1 MYISVREC
9 IVTLLRFKGAYRLN
23 FELNGIQWQIVWV
36 DNKSSLLSRTDGSMS
51 VGVTD
56 MNTHC
61 IYLAKSLHG
70 AFLRKVITHE
80 LCHCVCMSYDKNGDQ
95 WGSVTVGKP
104 TAWKNQI
111 WTKEQLE
118 QHKAGRQSDG
128 SWNYP
133 TLFDLTE
140 REAIK
145 EYNRMWDQ
153 IANWP

>member
-1 MYISVREC
+1 M
-9 IVTLLRFKGAYRLN
+9 N
-23 FELNGIQWQIVWV
+23 FELNSIQWQIVWV
-36 DNKSSLLSRTDGSMS
+36 DNKNSLLSRTDGSMS

-70 AFLRKVITHE
+70 AFLRKVIIHE
-80 LCHCVCMSYDKNGDQ
+80 LCHCV
-95 WGSVTVGKP
+95 SVC
-104 TAWKNQI
+104 I
-111 WTKEQLE
+111 DQLE
-118 QHKAGRQSDG
+118 QHKAGRQNDG

-133 TLFDLTE
+133 TLFDLSE